1 MLLFISFRI
10 FSMCTFNVFKK
21 LFATILII
29 VKFIRKMFLLHI
41 DTYTIKYH
49 NQTYFYIWKLG
60 FHFPRQNHH
69 LSNKINDALP
79 WLFQGNNF
87 NIIILVNALFTTVC
101 LFGFRNELRCFSNK
115 IQDWA
120 QEKVNT
126 DPSWWPLPGAT
137 NRDIWAHFPLL
148 SIKITL

>member
-29 VKFIRKMFLLHI
+29 VKFIRKTFLLHI

-69 LSNKINDALP
+69 LSNKINDALQ

-87 NIIILVNALFTTVC
+87 NIIILVNALFTMSFRFQKWAKMFLKIIRYRIEPKKKSTLIPVDD
-101 LFGFRNELRCFSNK
+101 LFQVPQIEIFGHIFLYY
-115 IQDWA
+115 
-120 QEKVNT
+120 
-126 DPSWWPLPGAT
+126 
-137 NRDIWAHFPLL
+137 LL
-148 SIKITL
+148 K

>member
-29 VKFIRKMFLLHI
+29 VKFIRKIFLLHI

-69 LSNKINDALP
+69 LRNKINDALQ

-87 NIIILVNALFTTVC
+87 NIIILVKALFTLSFPFQKCGKMFLKKDTG
-101 LFGFRNELRCFSNK
+101 LSPRKSQYWSQLMTS
-115 IQDWA
+115 
-120 QEKVNT
+120 
-126 DPSWWPLPGAT
+126 SWC
-137 NRDIWAHFPLL
+137 H
-148 SIKITL
+148 K